1 MASQKRVTAKDVDAL
16 RNDLIAVALTTF
28 GALVLAALISYA
40 YGSQGVLTTALARA
54 LLYALG
60 IGAYGIPVI
69 AFLLAIVYGVDRAPV
84 TAPRLLVGSV
94 LLFLAVLI
102 GIHLGVAPEAVF
114 EPETLQAY
122 GGYVGAGGSYGLRVV
137 LGLYPSY
144 VLLVGVVAVAAVLL
158 TQSRLAHIFRR
169 TGEAATNGLRVAKA
183 GVSSAIQKRPGRA
196 AAARPRKKRRAS
208 RERSGPGVD
217 LHNPEEG
224 RRGSAQ
230 ATVEPAPEAESE
242 TYSADVAEH
251 QGGNCSSTAE
261 ANPALASDSSQ
272 RAQMSMVS
280 DEVRFKLPPISLLT
294 DVPEEAETRE
304 QRDEAGERLVTLE
317 DTLRSFGIEATVT
330 HYERGPV
337 ITRYE
342 VELERGIRVNQVTR
356 LADNIAMAMATT
368 DVRIEAPIPG
378 KSAIGIE
385 VPNQRS
391 AIVGLRGMVES
402 PEFSEHPS
410 LLAIALGR
418 GVSGQ
423 PVIADLVEMPH
434 LLVAGA
440 TNAGKSVCLHS
451 IIVSFLM
458 RAKPHEVRFIMMDPK
473 RVELSRYEGIPHL
486 MAPVVHSV
494 SAACDVMRKAIREME
509 KRYDK
514 FAQVS
519 AASIAEYNFFT
530 TGARVV
536 ADQKTISREFLQEKM
551 GISER
556 RARHLMDMLEYGDVV
571 EETDVIGDDCRVL
584 INRED
589 ERCLPMPRV
598 IIVID
603 ELADL
608 MMQARSEFEFS
619 ICRIAQLARA
629 TGIHLVIATQR
640 PSVKVVT
647 GNIKANI
654 PSRIALAVASQIDSR
669 VILDEQGAERLIG
682 RGDMLFGPLDAPK
695 PRRLQGSFVSREE
708 IERVTEF
715 LREQGE
721 PSFTIIP
728 QEKQEGDDED
738 FASELAVS
746 DELYATA
753 VQYVVGEQEA
763 SVSMLQRRLK
773 VGYARA
779 GRLIDTM
786 EQRGV
791 VGPHEG
797 PKSRLVLIGPGM
809 ADAALQGLRPDPQ
822 PPGDD
827 GAKPR
832 DEAADREHDF
842 AKEAEGE

>member
-1 MASQKRVTAKDVDAL
+1 MASQKRTTAKDVEAL
-16 RNDLIAVALTTF
+16 RNDLTAVALTTF
-28 GALVLAALISYA
+28 GALVLAALISNA
-40 YGSQGVLTTALARA
+40 YGSQGVVTTALARA
-54 LLYALG
+54 LLFALG

-69 AFLLAIVYGVDRAPV
+69 AFLLAVVYGVDRAPV
-84 TAPRLLVGSV
+84 TAPRLLVGSA

-102 GIHLGVAPEAVF
+102 GIHLGVPEPAVF
-114 EPETLQAY
+114 EPTTLQSH
-122 GGYVGAGGSYGLRVV
+122 GGYVGAAGAYGLRLV
-137 LGLYPSY
+137 LGPYPAY
-144 VLLVGVVAVAAVLL
+144 VFLVGVVAVAAVLL
-158 TQSRLAHIFRR
+158 TQSRLAQMFKR
-169 TGEAATNGLRVAKA
+169 TGRAATNGLRVAKA
-183 GVSSAIQKRPGRA
+183 GVSSAMQKRP
-196 AAARPRKKRRAS
+196 PREAPSRSGKRRAP
-208 RERSGPGVD
+208 RERNGPGVD
-217 LHNPEEG
+217 LDDPEEDRAG
-224 RRGSAQ
+224 RAASAR
-230 ATVEPAPEAESE
+230 ATAKAETNSSAPEPGSGNPSGSVE
-242 TYSADVAEH
+242 AD
-251 QGGNCSSTAE
+251 
-261 ANPALASDSSQ
+261 PALESVSAQ
-272 RAQMSMVS
+272 RAQMYMVS
-280 DEVRFKLPPISLLT
+280 DEVRFKLPPTSLLT
-294 DVPEEAETRE
+294 DFPEEAETQE
-304 QRDEAGERLVTLE
+304 QRDEAAERLVKLE

-356 LADNIAMAMATT
+356 LADNIAMAMAAT

-391 AIVGLRGMVES
+391 SLVALRDMVEA
-402 PEFSEHPS
+402 PEFKDHPS

-423 PVIADLVEMPH
+423 PVVADLVDMPH

-440 TNAGKSVCLHS
+440 TNAGKSVCLHT

-473 RVELSRYEGIPHL
+473 RVELSRYDGIPHL
-486 MAPVVHSV
+486 MAPVVYSV

-514 FAQVS
+514 FARVS
-519 AASIAEYNFFT
+519 AASIAEYNFFA
-530 TGARVV
+530 TGARAV
-536 ADQKTISREFLQEKM
+536 ADQKTVSLEFLQEQM
-551 GISER
+551 EISER
-556 RARHLMDMLEYGDVV
+556 RARHLMDMLQYGDVV
-571 EETDVIGDDCRVL
+571 EEAEVIGDDWRVL

-598 IIVID
+598 VIVID

-669 VILDEQGAERLIG
+669 VILDEQGADRLIG
-682 RGDMLFGPLDAPK
+682 RGDMLFAPLDVPK
-695 PRRLQGSFVSREE
+695 PQRLQGSFVARDD
-708 IERVTEF
+708 IERVAEF

-728 QEKQEGDDED
+728 QEKQEGEDGD
-738 FASELAVS
+738 FASDLGVS

-753 VQYVVGEQEA
+753 VQYVVAEQEA

-797 PKSRLVLIGPGM
+797 PKPRVVLVGPGM
-809 ADAALQGLRPDPQ
+809 AEAALQGLA
-822 PPGDD
+822 PGQQSAD
-827 GAKPR
+827 GDGPEPTA
-832 DEAADREHDF
+832 ESAEREPDF
-842 AKEAEGE
+842 AKEAESE

>member
-1 MASQKRVTAKDVDAL
+1 MASQKRTAAKDVDAL
-16 RNDLIAVALTTF
+16 RNDLTAVALTTF
-28 GALVLAALISYA
+28 GALVLAALISNA
-40 YGSQGVLTTALARA
+40 YGSQGVLTTAVARA

-69 AFLLAIVYGVDRAPV
+69 AFAAAVVYGVDRAPV

-102 GIHLGVAPEAVF
+102 GIHLGVRPEAVF
-114 EPETLQAY
+114 LPETLQAY
-122 GGYVGAGGSYGLRVV
+122 GGYVGAAGSYGLRVV

-144 VLLVGVVAVAAVLL
+144 VLLVGVIAIAVVLL
-158 TQSRLAHIFRR
+158 TQSRLAHICRR
-169 TGEAATNGLRVAKA
+169 TGRAATNGLRVAKA
-183 GVSSAIQKRPGRA
+183 GVSSAIQKRPGREA
-196 AAARPRKKRRAS
+196 PAKPRKRRVS

-217 LHNPEEG
+217 LDNPEEG
-224 RRGSAQ
+224 RLGSAQ
-230 ATVEPAPEAESE
+230 PAVGPGAEAEAKAP
-242 TYSADVAEH
+242 TVAEH
-251 QGGNCSSTAE
+251 QDGNYSSTVE
-261 ANPALASDSSQ
+261 VNTSLASGSSQ

-280 DEVRFKLPPISLLT
+280 DEVRFKLPPTSLLN
-294 DVPEEAETRE
+294 DLQEEAETQE
-304 QRDEAGERLVTLE
+304 QRDEAGERLVKLE

-385 VPNQRS
+385 VPNKRS
-391 AIVGLRGMVES
+391 CIVGLRGMVES
-402 PEFSEHPS
+402 PEFSENPS

-423 PVIADLVEMPH
+423 PVVADLVDMPH

-473 RVELSRYEGIPHL
+473 RVELNRYDGIPHL
-486 MAPVVHSV
+486 MAPVVYSV

-519 AASIAEYNFFT
+519 AASIAEYNFFA

-536 ADQKTISREFLQEKM
+536 ADQKTISLEFLQEKM
-551 GISER
+551 GIDER
-556 RARHLMDMLEYGDVV
+556 RTRHLMDMLQYGDVV
-571 EETDVIGDDCRVL
+571 EEADVIGDDWRVL

-598 IIVID
+598 VIVID

-669 VILDEQGAERLIG
+669 VILDEQGADRLIG
-682 RGDMLFGPLDAPK
+682 RGDMLFAPLDVPK

-721 PSFTIIP
+721 PTFTIIP

-753 VQYVVGEQEA
+753 VQYVVAEQEA

-809 ADAALQGLRPDPQ
+809 ADAALQGLTPDQ
-822 PPGDD
+822 HPPVED
-827 GAKPR
+827 GVEPP
-832 DEAADREHDF
+832 EGPADREHDF